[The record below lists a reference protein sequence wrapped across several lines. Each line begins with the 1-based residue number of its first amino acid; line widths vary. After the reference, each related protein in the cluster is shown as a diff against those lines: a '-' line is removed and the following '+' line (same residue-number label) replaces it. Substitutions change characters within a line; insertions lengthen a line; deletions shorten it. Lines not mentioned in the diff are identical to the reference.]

1 MIHPQR
7 FKTKPVVT
15 EQVRFE
21 GFASGSNGF
30 ELLDWLND
38 AVGVKAVG
46 DGPFLHLDTRE
57 REDATARP
65 GDWIVIGTEG
75 EVYPISDAV
84 HQAKYEPAD

>member
-1 MIHPQR
+1 MIRLQR
-7 FKTKPVVT
+7 FRSKPVIT
-15 EQVRFE
+15 QQVRFE
-21 GFASGSNGF
+21 GFAQGSNGF
-30 ELLDWLND
+30 ELLDWL
-38 AVGVKAVG
+38 AARGVVAVG

-84 HQAKYEPAD
+84 HNAKYEPVEP